1 MKPTNESPVVLAGA
15 AHEHLAASVAEA
27 LDVRVGAYAV
37 QRFPDGEMYVAVGPE
52 IEGRDV
58 VIVQPTGGA
67 TGEHLLEL
75 RLLADACRHAR
86 ARSVTAVVPY
96 MAYAR
101 QDHRTS
107 PRQSLGMRVVADL
120 FAAEFARL
128 VVVDMHAS
136 ALETAFAV
144 PLVHLS
150 AAPLLAEAMRSTVRR
165 SVVVAPDLGAVKLAK
180 TYASAL
186 NLPLAIVHKT
196 RMSPTEVVAER
207 VIGDVRGFEPLIVD
221 DMISTGGTIA
231 TAADALLAQGCAPNV
246 RAVATHGVLVQ
257 GAAER
262 MLAHGVSELVI
273 SDTLPAPQ
281 LPAAIRARIVGVAP
295 LLAQALRPGW

>member
-1 MKPTNESPVVLAGA
+1 MKTNNGTPIVLAGA
-15 AHEHLAASVAEA
+15 AHEQLASSVAEA
-27 LDVRVGAYAV
+27 LGVRLGAYAA

-58 VIVQPTGGA
+58 ALVQPLGGA

-75 RLLADACRHAR
+75 RLLTDACKRAR

-107 PRQSLGMRVVADL
+107 PRQSLAMRVMADL
-120 FAAEFARL
+120 IGVDLARL

-150 AAPLLAEAMRSTVRR
+150 AAPLLAEAVKPTAQR
-165 SVVVAPDLGAVKLAK
+165 SVVVAPDLGAVKLAR
-180 TYASAL
+180 TYATIL
-186 NLPLAIVHKT
+186 NVPLAIVHKT

-207 VIGDVRGFEPLIVD
+207 VIGDVRGLEPLIVD

-231 TAADALLAQGCAPNV
+231 AAADALLAQGCASSV
-246 RAVATHGVLVQ
+246 RAVATHGVLAT
-257 GAAER
+257 GAVER
-262 MLAHGVSELVI
+262 MYAHGVVELVI
-273 SDTLPAPQ
+273 TDTLPTPQ
-281 LPAAIRARIVGVAP
+281 LTRAPRMQVVSIGPA
-295 LLAQALRPGW
+295 LAEALR